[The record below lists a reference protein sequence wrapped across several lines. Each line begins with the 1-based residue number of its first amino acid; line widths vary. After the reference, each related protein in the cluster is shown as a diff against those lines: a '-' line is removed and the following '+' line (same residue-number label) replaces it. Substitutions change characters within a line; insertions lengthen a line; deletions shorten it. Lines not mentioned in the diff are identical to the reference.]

1 MLLIKHKAP
10 IWYGWNTTPT
20 LRRRLVSQ
28 SATSIRFAAPCGLPV
43 EASFDLGSLTSDG
56 GLLWV
61 REVDDALGLCQALAG
76 VIPDWRRGPVRHSLE
91 TLVRQRIFQIACGYE
106 DQDDA
111 DTLRHD
117 PLLKLV
123 CGRHPHDT
131 PDLASQP
138 TLSRLENH
146 VDRRACYDLAHTLV
160 QLYVEE
166 RSRHGIPDHILL
178 DLDSTDD
185 PTHGEQEGSRYHG
198 YFGQHMYHPLL
209 VFDGDTDQVIT
220 AILRPGNA
228 HAGRGSVAI
237 LRRLVGLLRAA
248 WPHVTIEIRADA
260 GFALPALYD
269 YCEDHGI
276 TYTIGLIPNPR
287 LETVAAPLLAE
298 AQQQQADTG
307 EKVRLAGETRYAAD
321 SWSHLRRVVY
331 KAEAL
336 PKGPNTRFVVTT
348 RGDPP
353 LALYN
358 WYVRRGE
365 PELWIKDFKR
375 ACFADRLSDHRFFA
389 NQFRL
394 ILHAAAY
401 WLLDT
406 LRRWLRPLGVH
417 RMQLDTL
424 RLRLIKIAGWV
435 RQRLDTIRLHLASSH
450 PGEPL
455 WQALARRGTPS

>member
-1 MLLIKHKAP
+1 M
-10 IWYGWNTTPT
+10 
-20 LRRRLVSQ
+20 SQ
-28 SATSIRFAAPCGLPV
+28 SATSVPFASSLPLPV
-43 EASFDLGSLTSDG
+43 DARFDLGDLTSDG
-56 GLLWV
+56 GLLWLQ
-61 REVDDALGLCQALAG
+61 EVDDALGLCAALAAC
-76 VIPDWRRGPVRHSLE
+76 IPDWRQRQGRHSLE
-91 TLVRQRIFQIACGYE
+91 TLIRQRVFQIACGYE
-106 DQDDA
+106 DQNDA
-111 DTLRHD
+111 TTLRHD

-123 CGRHPHDT
+123 CGRRGNDA
-131 PDLASQP
+131 DLASQP

-146 VDRRACYDLAHTLV
+146 VDRRACSDLAHALV
-160 QLYVEE
+160 QCYVEE
-166 RSRHGIPDHILL
+166 RSARGIPDHLLL

-185 PTHGEQEGSRYHG
+185 PTHGDQEGSRYHG

-209 VFDGDTDQVIT
+209 IFDGESDQLIC

-248 WPHVTIEIRADA
+248 WPEVTIEIRADS
-260 GFALPALYD
+260 GFALPALYT

-276 TYTIGLIPNPR
+276 TFTIGLIPNPR
-287 LETVAAPLLAE
+287 LEEVAAPLLAE
-298 AQQQQADTG
+298 AEQQQSETG

-321 SWSHLRRVVY
+321 SWPHPRRVVY
-331 KAEAL
+331 KAEVL
-336 PKGPNTRFVVTT
+336 PQGPNTRFVVTT
-348 RGDPP
+348 RIDPP

-375 ACFADRLSDHRFFA
+375 ACFADRLSDHRFVA

-394 ILHAAAY
+394 LLHAAAY

-406 LRRWLRPLGVH
+406 LRRWLTTRGIP
-417 RMQLDTL
+417 RMQLDSL
-424 RLRLIKIAGWV
+424 RLRLIKVAGWV
-435 RQRLDTIRLHLASSH
+435 RRRLDRIRLHLASSH

-455 WQALARRGTPS
+455 WFVLAARPDRS

>member
-1 MLLIKHKAP
+1 M
-10 IWYGWNTTPT
+10 
-20 LRRRLVSQ
+20 SQ
-28 SATSIRFAAPCGLPV
+28 SATSVAFASSLPLPV
-43 EASFDLGSLTSDG
+43 DARFDLGDLTSDG
-56 GLLWV
+56 GLLWLH
-61 REVDDALGLCQALAG
+61 EADDALGLCAALAAC
-76 VIPDWRRGPVRHSLE
+76 IPEWRRRSVRHSLE
-91 TLVRQRIFQIACGYE
+91 TLVRQRVFQIACGYA

-111 DTLRHD
+111 DTLRSD

-123 CGRHPHDT
+123 CGRLLDD

-146 VDRRACYDLAHTLV
+146 VDRRACYDLAHALV

-166 RSRHGIPDHILL
+166 RSAQDIPDHLVL

-185 PTHGEQEGSRYHG
+185 PTHGDQEGSRYHG

-209 VFDGDTDQVIT
+209 IFDGTTDQLIC

-248 WPHVTIEIRADA
+248 WPHVTIEIRADS

-269 YCEDHGI
+269 YCEEHGI
-276 TYTIGLIPNPR
+276 TYTIGLIPNAR

-298 AQQQQADTG
+298 ATQQQIETG

-321 SWSHLRRVVY
+321 SWPHLRRVVY

-336 PKGPNTRFVVTT
+336 PQGPNTRFVVTT
-348 RGDPP
+348 RTDEP
-353 LALYN
+353 LTLYN

-394 ILHAAAY
+394 LLHAAAY

-406 LRRWLRPLGVH
+406 LRHWLECLGVA
-417 RMQLDTL
+417 RLQLDSL
-424 RLRLIKIAGWV
+424 RLRLLKVAGWV
-435 RQRLDTIRLHLASSH
+435 RRRLDGIRLHLASSH

-455 WQALARRGTPS
+455 WLLLAARPKRS